1 MLEYKLDALRTAAL
15 PLVIQRLKGPLRQ
28 EIHRHDAVELV
39 CIEHGS
45 GWCAVNGIIHPM
57 LTGDLYI
64 IPLGATHEYYCEKD
78 LSYINIL
85 FNSSIFH
92 DDEQELY
99 RAFSGQAADRMPDK
113 YTFGPDLQPEILSRI
128 RALNDELFSKEPY
141 QPVRCRAMFVELLIF
156 IFRYAFHAPAVRA
169 SHAQIHLGRVLGYI
183 TDHLDAKLT
192 LARLAEISGYKTDYF
207 GKLFRRE
214 IGVGVSEYIRSRR
227 IEQACHELEHA
238 DKSIDEIAQE
248 TGFFDTSYFI
258 KTFKKYCGV
267 TPLHFRRRSRR
278 EKQDPPR

>member
-1 MLEYKLDALRTAAL
+1 MLEYKLDVLRAAAL
-15 PLVIQRLKGPLRQ
+15 PLVIQRLKAPHYQ
-28 EIHRHDAVELV
+28 EIHLHDAVELV
-39 CIEHGS
+39 YIEHGS

-85 FNSSIFH
+85 FNSSIFRE
-92 DDEQELY
+92 DEQELY

-128 RALNDELFSKEPY
+128 DALNGELFSQEPY
-141 QPVRCRAMFVELLIF
+141 QPIRCRALFVELLVF
-156 IFRYAFHAPAVRA
+156 IFRYAFHAPGIRA

-183 TDHLDAKLT
+183 ADHLDAKLSMP
-192 LARLAEISGYKTDYF
+192 RLAEISGYKTDYF

-214 IGVGVSEYIRSRR
+214 IGVAVSEYIRSRR
-227 IEQACHELEHA
+227 IERACYELEHA

-267 TPLHFRRRSRR
+267 TPLHFRRRSRK
-278 EKQDPPR
+278 KQEDSR